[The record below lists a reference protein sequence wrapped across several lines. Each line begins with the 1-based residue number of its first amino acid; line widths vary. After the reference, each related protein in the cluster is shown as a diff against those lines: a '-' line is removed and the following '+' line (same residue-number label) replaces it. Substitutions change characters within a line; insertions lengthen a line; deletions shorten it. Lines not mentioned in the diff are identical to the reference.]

1 MMTKARLSLIIL
13 SLLIN
18 FSLRAQNKDSI
29 AVIKS
34 VNNFVTA
41 FNNFNWTT
49 FRASFTDDATIF
61 YPFWNQAR
69 RIRGRREIET
79 AWLTIFPEFGDT
91 KNTRKLQISPKD
103 INIQL
108 YRQTAIVTF
117 HLGDG
122 VNTLS
127 RRTLIMVKEKR
138 NWKIAHLHAS
148 SVSENKD

>member
-18 FSLRAQNKDSI
+18 FSLKAQNKDSI

-61 YPFWNQAR
+61 FPFWNQAR

>member
-1 MMTKARLSLIIL
+1 MTKARLLLIIL

-18 FSLRAQNKDSI
+18 FSLKAQNKDSI

-34 VNNFVTA
+34 ANNFVTA

-61 YPFWNQAR
+61 YPFWNKAR